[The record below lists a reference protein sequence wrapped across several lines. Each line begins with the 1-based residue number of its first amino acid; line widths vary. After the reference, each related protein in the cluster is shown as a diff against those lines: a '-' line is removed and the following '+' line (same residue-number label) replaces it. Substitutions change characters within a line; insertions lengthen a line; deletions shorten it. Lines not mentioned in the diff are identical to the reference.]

1 MNFSTKCAQDARGFV
16 GKTKKFLGFIIF
28 VEKNTWKWYN
38 INKSAGKGEKTV
50 CQKRPRCNF
59 YFSLPKGLPASSAPN
74 CEVVVHDLDSNDPE
88 SSIVAIENGQVT
100 GRKVG
105 DGPSHVVLETLRGD
119 REKLQDH
126 LCYLT
131 KTKDGKILKSTTIY
145 IRNDDGTPIGIFG
158 INYDITLML
167 AMENMLRQF
176 TATEK
181 ESREPEAISRN
192 VSDLLD
198 ELIEQSVKLVGKPVA
213 LMHKED
219 KVKAIQFLNET
230 GAFLITK
237 SGDKVCK
244 YFGISKYTLYSYID
258 ESKE

>member
-1 MNFSTKCAQDARGFV
+1 MPEASTLQ
-16 GKTKKFLGFIIF
+16 FLFQL
-28 VEKNTWKWYN
+28 
-38 INKSAGKGEKTV
+38 AKGI
-50 CQKRPRCNF
+50 
-59 YFSLPKGLPASSAPN
+59 ASQFGPN

-192 VSDLLD
+192 VSDLL
-198 ELIEQSVKLVGKPVA
+198 
-213 LMHKED
+213 ED